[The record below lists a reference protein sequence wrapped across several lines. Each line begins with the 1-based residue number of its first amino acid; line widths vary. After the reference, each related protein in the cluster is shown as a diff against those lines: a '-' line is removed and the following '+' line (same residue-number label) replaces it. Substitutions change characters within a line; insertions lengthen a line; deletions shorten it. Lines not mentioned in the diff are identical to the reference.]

1 MSRTAISS
9 RTAFGAAVVGTLGA
23 ISLIATLAAA
33 RPVGGPSDVSASG
46 PSVLGEDW
54 LARLT
59 GSHRQLFDAPAPA
72 GGIPLVH
79 VLNYYDTYNK
89 AFNVTDKD
97 VNGVLTF
104 YGSTTFYGLNDAVWA
119 KYRLGAF
126 LDTKDSKGA
135 WATANPWRTA
145 PEVLGMSLPQA
156 SIESLQKRGATFIL
170 CNNALTIFSALVAKQ
185 GGLDP
190 VAVYQDLKA
199 NILPGV
205 ILVPGMVIAIEQA
218 QRAGLTYHR
227 Q

>member
-1 MSRTAISS
+1 MSRMNMSS
-9 RTAFGAAVVGTLGA
+9 TRKVAATVLGMAGALGLAV
-23 ISLIATLAAA
+23 SLTAA
-33 RPVGGPSDVSASG
+33 RPAASVAATSA
-46 PSVLGEDW
+46 PAPVWEDW
-54 LARLT
+54 LGRLNAP
-59 GSHRQLFDAPAPA
+59 HRQLFDAPAPA
-72 GGIPLVH
+72 GGVPLVH

-89 AFNVTDKD
+89 AFNTADKD
-97 VNGVLTF
+97 INGVLTF
-104 YGSTTFYGLNDAVWA
+104 YGATTFYGLNDATWA

-135 WATANPWRTA
+135 YAIANPWRTT
-145 PEVLGMSLPQA
+145 PEILGMSLPQA

-170 CNNALTIFSALVAKQ
+170 CNNALTIFSALVAQK

-190 VAVYQDLKA
+190 KVVYEDMKA

-205 ILVPGMVIAIEQA
+205 VLVPGMVVAIEQA

>member
-1 MSRTAISS
+1 MSRMNTTST
-9 RTAFGAAVVGTLGA
+9 RAVT
-23 ISLIATLAAA
+23 ATLLGMAGALGMIVSLTAA
-33 RPVGGPSDVSASG
+33 RPAPVVVTTPAPVGVW
-46 PSVLGEDW
+46 EDW
-54 LARLT
+54 LGRLNGT
-59 GSHRQLFDAPAPA
+59 HRQLFDAPAPA
-72 GGIPLVH
+72 GGVPLVH

-89 AFNVTDKD
+89 AFNTPDKD

-104 YGSTTFYGLNDAVWA
+104 YGATTFYGLNDATWA

-135 WATANPWRTA
+135 FVTANPWRSA

-170 CNNALTIFSALVAKQ
+170 CNNALTIFSALVAQK
-185 GGLDP
+185 GGLD
-190 VAVYQDLKA
+190 AKSVYEDMKA

-205 ILVPGMVIAIEQA
+205 ILVPGMVVAIEQA
-218 QRAGLTYHR
+218 QKAGLTYHR